1 MNSLAFQRTYD
12 FRLHIGTTSNSLI
25 WYARSVTL
33 PKFGKEVFSDIIG
46 NKGVASTGA
55 MKWDPVTVVIAD
67 VAPILFKE
75 DSSRGT
81 VLDFR
86 NSTIGPDGVPRPST
100 KGITNPTAIGNSTAS
115 QVFASLVAKNKN
127 SVVGRD
133 EPGVDISKAGFID
146 NSGNKSLGTVKIEK
160 IYEAKQNQTSV
171 QQIFTESWILKNAK
185 IASVDFGGLDYTQE
199 EFNYITI
206 IFEYDH
212 AIMEQTQAQ
221 ATE

>member
-1 MNSLAFQRTYD
+1 M
-12 FRLHIGTTSNSLI
+12 
-25 WYARSVTL
+25 
-33 PKFGKEVFSDIIG
+33 
-46 NKGVASTGA
+46 
-55 MKWDPVTVVIAD
+55 
-67 VAPILFKE
+67 
-75 DSSRGT
+75 
-81 VLDFR
+81 
-86 NSTIGPDGVPRPST
+86 
-100 KGITNPTAIGNSTAS
+100 
-115 QVFASLVAKNKN
+115 VAKNKN